1 MSAAESKNVKTWD
14 ARRQRFHEMF
24 CMCLEGKTL
33 SEIGEHYGI
42 SKQAVSSF
50 LKCNANSKEF
60 EIIQESFTKRMTSVQ
75 NDAEVMSKVQDGWS
89 YSKIAK
95 HFGCHVSSIK
105 RAAARWRKSNASAA

>member
-14 ARRQRFHEMF
+14 ARRQRFREMF
-24 CMCLEGKTL
+24 SMCLDGKTL

-50 LKCNANSKEF
+50 LRCNANSKEF
-60 EIIQESFTKRMTSVQ
+60 EIIQESFIKRMTSVQ
-75 NDAEVMSKVQDGWS
+75 NDAEVVSKIQEGWR
-89 YSKIAK
+89 YSKIAE
-95 HFGCHVSSIK
+95 HFGCHVSSVK